1 MSLNSGSLNWS
12 LDCKIYIPD
21 TKWLQLNDSTAY
33 HGLIASYTTVLKRVY
48 QLEIREFRQLAEK
61 RFEEQI
67 ARKEEASLKKQQKT
81 SFGSS
86 TNFGGSTKSLSKSK
100 FGGSIKNMTKSTLSL
115 KKVKKFG
122 STLSIGKGF

>member
-1 MSLNSGSLNWS
+1 M
-12 LDCKIYIPD
+12 
-21 TKWLQLNDSTAY
+21 
-33 HGLIASYTTVLKRVY
+33 
-48 QLEIREFRQLAEK
+48 EIREFRRLAER

-67 ARKEEASLKKQQKT
+67 QRKEEASLKKQQKT

-122 STLSIGKGF
+122 STLSIGGSKSKTKMGSMTSINSGTFGTMDFSEEDRQRFRYTFYNIR